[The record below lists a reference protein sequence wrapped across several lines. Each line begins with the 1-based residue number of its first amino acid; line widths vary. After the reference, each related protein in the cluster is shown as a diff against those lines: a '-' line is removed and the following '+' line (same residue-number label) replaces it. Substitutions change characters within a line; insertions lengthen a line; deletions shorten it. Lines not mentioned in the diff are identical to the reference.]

1 MSKTLVLHLVSHA
14 SGELVEMLARNAV
27 AQLEGVNVERRM
39 WKMVRRL
46 GQVPEILGALAGAPG
61 YVLHSISHTD
71 IREALEAGCHRL
83 GVPCQFA
90 LEPLISRLAAHA
102 GSDVRFHSSSG
113 DAFDEDYYRRVE
125 AMKYAL
131 AHDDGIASDDLDGAD
146 IIIVGVSRAT
156 KTPTCMYLASRGIK
170 AAALGKQLGGT
181 LLAFQQVDERKAR
194 EIDRRLD
201 HDAME
206 DFASRFDRGDDADAN
221 PARVNAVD
229 AGGQHRLP
237 DLDLGLAGDEIEQQ
251 LAGGRSAHHPLA
263 ARALQLDSGRGGA
276 VGQQLHLGV
285 GARHPDDPP
294 DEAVVRE
301 HRLVAMGRSGTDVEH
316 QGAQPGL

>member
-1 MSKTLVLHLVSHA
+1 MSKTLVLHLISHA

-170 AAALGKQLGGT
+170 AANVPLVPGAPLPAGLVNARSSLVVGLIVDAARLATVRTARLQSLNQDASTDYTDVDALRKEVLEARRLFVRRGWPIIDVTNRSIEQTASQIIDML
-181 LLAFQQVDERKAR
+181 KAR
-194 EIDRRLD
+194 
-201 HDAME
+201 
-206 DFASRFDRGDDADAN
+206 SGDK
-221 PARVNAVD
+221 
-229 AGGQHRLP
+229 G
-237 DLDLGLAGDEIEQQ
+237 
-251 LAGGRSAHHPLA
+251 
-263 ARALQLDSGRGGA
+263 
-276 VGQQLHLGV
+276 
-285 GARHPDDPP
+285 
-294 DEAVVRE
+294 
-301 HRLVAMGRSGTDVEH
+301 
-316 QGAQPGL
+316 